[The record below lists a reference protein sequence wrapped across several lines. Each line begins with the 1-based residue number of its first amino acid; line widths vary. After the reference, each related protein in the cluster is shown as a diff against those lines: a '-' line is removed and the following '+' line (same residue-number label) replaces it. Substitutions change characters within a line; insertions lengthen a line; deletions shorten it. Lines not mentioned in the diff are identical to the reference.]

1 MIQSTK
7 KIVLL
12 TSTFPYGSSETF
24 LENEFPFLVTNFS
37 EVIIYTEVKDE
48 ESRINTSNIVVNN
61 LNPINWWSRIS
72 ALFTKEF
79 YFELNASWHRR
90 KFSLSSF
97 RSSWYSLAKAISIT
111 NQLENYGNQGDLIFY
126 SYWLDEKAIALAL
139 LKKKFSNIQVISRA
153 HGWDVY
159 EERHPNSYLPYRHL
173 LLDRLDS
180 VFTISNN
187 GKNYLS
193 GTYPGKTRKI
203 KLSRLGTMPLQEIL
217 QKRNGECYQIVS
229 ISSVIPLKRVDKILD
244 LVSSIKN
251 DNIHWTHIGDGP
263 DFEKIKN
270 QALEKSKTNSNFSFN
285 MLGHV
290 TNSELRDLLTKEYFD
305 LFINLSET
313 EGIPVTIMEA
323 QSAGIPVLATNV
335 GGTSEIVN
343 TQNGFLVE
351 KDFTS
356 ESTLTIISNFLSS
369 DETEKQQ
376 KRNASFE
383 NWRQNYNATSNYSQF
398 VEILTNLN
406 SHSS

>member
-1 MIQSTK
+1 
-7 KIVLL
+7 
-12 TSTFPYGSSETF
+12 
-24 LENEFPFLVTNFS
+24 
-37 EVIIYTEVKDE
+37 
-48 ESRINTSNIVVNN
+48 
-61 LNPINWWSRIS
+61 
-72 ALFTKEF
+72 
-79 YFELNASWHRR
+79 
-90 KFSLSSF
+90 
-97 RSSWYSLAKAISIT
+97 
-111 NQLENYGNQGDLIFY
+111 
-126 SYWLDEKAIALAL
+126 
-139 LKKKFSNIQVISRA
+139 
-153 HGWDVY
+153 
-159 EERHPNSYLPYRHL
+159 
-173 LLDRLDS
+173 
-180 VFTISNN
+180 
-187 GKNYLS
+187 
-193 GTYPGKTRKI
+193 
-203 KLSRLGTMPLQEIL
+203 
-217 QKRNGECYQIVS
+217 
-229 ISSVIPLKRVDKILD
+229 
-244 LVSSIKN
+244 
-251 DNIHWTHIGDGP
+251 
-263 DFEKIKN
+263 
-270 QALEKSKTNSNFSFN
+270 

-290 TNSELRDLLTKEYFD
+290 PNSELRDLLTKEYFD